1 MKTENKELH
10 EYLSLNYSKQ
20 IENTIRE
27 AFEYK
32 FGKFD
37 WLRVEHSE
45 GNLEIEFY
53 KEGVSK
59 KEALDFLE
67 EIKNPNN

>member
-1 MKTENKELH
+1 V
-10 EYLSLNYSKQ
+10 
-20 IENTIRE
+20 
-27 AFEYK
+27 FEYK